1 MYPKTFEDLI
11 EYLSKLPGVG
21 RKSAERFA
29 YQILDFD
36 EEELIGFIN
45 TLKDTKTK
53 IKKCKICNNMCEN
66 DYCDICEDKFRDNKV
81 ICVVQNSKDVI
92 SMEKI
97 EGYNGVYH
105 ILDGLISTSKG
116 IMPNDI
122 NIDSLLDRIDNNITE
137 IIIALETT
145 KDGEVTS
152 LYLSKLLESRG
163 VLVTRLAYGLPMG
176 GRLDYADELTLK
188 KAIENRLTIKK
199 DSKGENYEN

>member
-29 YQILDFD
+29 YQILEFD
-36 EEELIGFIN
+36 TEEIYGFIE

-53 IKKCKICNNMCEN
+53 IKKCEVCHNMCEGE
-66 DYCDICEDKFRDNKV
+66 YCN
-81 ICVVQNSKDVI
+81 ICVDENRDKKIICIVQNSKDII

-97 EGYNGVYH
+97 QGYNGVYH
-105 ILDGLISTSKG
+105 VLDGLISTSKG

-122 NIDSLLDRIDNNITE
+122 NIESLLDRINEKTKE
-137 IIIALETT
+137 VIIALETT

-152 LYLSKLLESRG
+152 LYLAKLLEKKDL
-163 VLVTRLAYGLPMG
+163 LVTRLAYGLPMG
-176 GRLDYADELTLK
+176 GRLDYADELTLT
-188 KAIENRLTIKK
+188 KAIENRLIIKNNSEG
-199 DSKGENYEN
+199 DNYEN